1 MGDGQLHRLVATRQR
16 TREEPHGAIVPWLV
30 AVTTYRDRYPLST
43 REIEGVT
50 VRIISPPDGLE
61 PSAGRPWVWRAEF
74 LGAFDEADRAMLDAG
89 WHLVHVEVPDRY
101 GDPVAMAAWWSAY
114 RVLVDELGFDPR
126 PGLIALSR
134 GGLYAISWA
143 AAHPDCVSAI
153 YLDNAVCDLRS
164 WPGGLGDAKP
174 SPTEWRQMLEVY
186 GLEPADLDAV
196 AAISPIS
203 KLAPIAAARIPL
215 LVAYGDADRAV
226 PANENSVPLL
236 ANYTGPSQTVVR
248 PGADHHP
255 HGIDPATVRSFFEA
269 AR

>member
-1 MGDGQLHRLVATRQR
+1 M
-16 TREEPHGAIVPWLV
+16 
-30 AVTTYRDRYPLST
+30 TTYRDRYPLST
-43 REIEGVT
+43 RQIDGVT
-50 VRIISPPDGLE
+50 VRVISPPPRVEPLAGL
-61 PSAGRPWVWRAEF
+61 PWVWRAEF
-74 LGAFDEADRAMLDAG
+74 LGAFDDADVAMLESG
-89 WHLVHVEVPDRY
+89 WQLVYVEVPDRY

-114 RVLVDELGFDPR
+114 RFLVDELGFDPR

-164 WPGGLGDAKP
+164 WPGGLGDARP
-174 SPTEWRQMLEVY
+174 APTEWQQMLNVY
-186 GLEPADLDAV
+186 GLDPADLDAI
-196 AAISPIS
+196 AATSPIS
-203 KLAPIAAARIPL
+203 KLGPIAAAGIPL

-236 ANYTGPSQTVVR
+236 ANYAGPSQVVVR

-255 HGIDPATVRSFFEA
+255 HGIDPATVRTFFISHKQQ
-269 AR
+269 RH

>member
-1 MGDGQLHRLVATRQR
+1 M
-16 TREEPHGAIVPWLV
+16 
-30 AVTTYRDRYPLST
+30 TTYRDRYPLST
-43 REIEGVT
+43 REIDGVT
-50 VRIISPPDGLE
+50 VQIISPPAGVE
-61 PSAGRPWVWRAEF
+61 PAAGMPWVWRAEF
-74 LGAFDEADRAMLDAG
+74 LGAFDEADQAMLDAG
-89 WHLVHVEVPDRY
+89 GHLVYVEVPDRY
-101 GDPVAMAAWWSAY
+101 GDPVAMAAWWTAY
-114 RVLVDELGFDPR
+114 RFLVDELAFDPR

-164 WPGGLGDAKP
+164 WPGGLGDARP
-174 SPTEWRQMLEVY
+174 APTEWQQMLKVY
-186 GLEPADLDAV
+186 ALDPADLDAV

-226 PANENSVPLL
+226 PANENSIPLL
-236 ANYTGPSQTVVR
+236 ANYTGPSQTVIR

>member
-1 MGDGQLHRLVATRQR
+1 
-16 TREEPHGAIVPWLV
+16 
-30 AVTTYRDRYPLST
+30 VTTYRDRYPLAT
-43 REIEGVT
+43 RVIDGVT
-50 VRIISPPDGLE
+50 VQIISPPPGVEAPPGVEPPAGVE
-61 PSAGRPWVWRAEF
+61 PSAAGGPPPGLPWVWRAEF
-74 LGAFDEADRAMLDAG
+74 LGAFDEADQAMLDAG
-89 WHLVHVEVPDRY
+89 WHLVYVEVPDRY

-114 RVLVDELGFDPR
+114 RLLVDELGFDPR

-164 WPGGLGDAKP
+164 WPGGLGDAQP
-174 SPTEWRQMLEVY
+174 APTEWQQMLNVY
-186 GLEPADLDAV
+186 GLDPADLDGV

-203 KLAPIAAARIPL
+203 KLAPLAAARIPL

-226 PANENSVPLL
+226 PANENSEPLL
-236 ANYTGPSQTVVR
+236 ANYTNLGGPAEAVIR

-255 HGIDPATVRSFFEA
+255 HGIAPTTVQAFFEA

>member
-1 MGDGQLHRLVATRQR
+1 LA
-16 TREEPHGAIVPWLV
+16 

-43 REIEGVT
+43 RELDGVT
-50 VRIISPPDGLE
+50 VRIISPPAGVE
-61 PSAGRPWVWRAEF
+61 PKVGVGPSAGGGPSSGLLWVWRAEF
-74 LGAFDEADRAMLDAG
+74 LGAFDDADQAMLDAG

-114 RVLVDELGFDPR
+114 QFLVDELGFDPH

-134 GGLYAISWA
+134 GGIYAISWA
-143 AAHPDCVSAI
+143 SAHPDCVGAI

-174 SPTEWRQMLEVY
+174 APTEWRQMLDVY
-186 GLEPADLDAV
+186 GLDPADLDGV

-203 KLAPIAAARIPL
+203 KLAPLAAARIPL

-226 PANENSVPLL
+226 PANENSVPLV
-236 ANYTGPSQTVVR
+236 ANYTNLGGPSELVVR

-255 HGIDPATVRSFFEA
+255 HGVDPAVAQAFFEG